1 MAKSIY
7 LLGGGGHGRVV
18 LDALLSRAVNVAGI
32 LDPELKIGDRVL
44 GMPVMGSDEFL
55 DRFSASE
62 VLLVN
67 GVGANPCVGNRK
79 RLFEE
84 MQARGFSFF
93 DAVRHPSAVIGMECS
108 LDGTSQIM
116 AGVVL
121 QNHVRV
127 GANAVINTHATVDHD
142 CVIGAHAFIS
152 PGAVLSGNALVGE
165 SAFIGAGAVVLPG
178 LEIGSNPVVGA
189 GAIVVKS
196 VPAKWIVAGNPAVK
210 IGVSE

>member
-1 MAKSIY
+1 MVKLIY

-18 LDALLSRAVNVAGI
+18 LDALLSSAVDVAGI
-32 LDPELKIGDRVL
+32 LDPELKIADQVFGV
-44 GMPVMGSDEFL
+44 PVMGDDKFL
-55 DRFSASE
+55 NRFSASD

-79 RLFEE
+79 RLFKE

-178 LEIGSNPVVGA
+178 VEIGSNAVVGA